1 LHVLAYA
8 VWIGGLAAVLVGIR
22 GLPTIEKA
30 RAVGRFSVVAGFA
43 FAAMIL
49 TGLVRGIDEVGSVP
63 NLFTTTFGWLIL
75 VKTALFLTIA
85 PLAATNRWRYVRMG
99 VRGIPPLRWVSRGEV
114 ALAAVI
120 MVAAAFLTTLPPPS
134 FIRPV
139 AAQTFPH
146 LAVEGVDYGGAVRV
160 KLDVAPGYPG
170 VNRLT

>member
-1 LHVLAYA
+1 
-8 VWIGGLAAVLVGIR
+8 
-22 GLPTIEKA
+22 
-30 RAVGRFSVVAGFA
+30 
-43 FAAMIL
+43 
-49 TGLVRGIDEVGSVP
+49 
-63 NLFTTTFGWLIL
+63 
-75 VKTALFLTIA
+75 
-85 PLAATNRWRYVRMG
+85 
-99 VRGIPPLRWVSRGEV
+99 RGIPPLRWVSRGEV

-170 VNRLT
+170 VNRLTVTVRDIRTGASVSDARLYLLFDLNSRPQIGESVLELRSLGAG